1 MDSYSY
7 SLTDES
13 SSYDEEIKLIVIGD
27 SSVGKTNLIV
37 RYNGGEFDSKSQSTN
52 TASFI
57 SKELEFGEK
66 VYRINVWDTAGQEK
80 YHSLAKI
87 FMKGA
92 NIALLVYAI
101 NDKISFDN
109 LDFWYEKVR
118 EVSGDIIVG
127 IAGNKIDLFEEE
139 KISED
144 EAREKAN
151 KYNAKIKFTSA
162 LNEETGVDEIIE
174 DLVKEFINKKCGSTR
189 ISMLFNDKSI
199 KLNENDV
206 YDDKD
211 LKKNKKFII
220 GCCQN

>member
-13 SSYDEEIKLIVIGD
+13 SIYDEEIKLIVIGD

-37 RYNGGEFDSKSQSTN
+37 RYNGGEFDSNSQSTN

-109 LDFWYEKVR
+109 LDFWYEKVK
-118 EVSGDIIVG
+118 EVSGDIIIG

-174 DLVKEFINKKCGSTR
+174 DLVKEFIDKKCGGSTR
-189 ISMLFNDKSI
+189 ISTLFNDKSI
-199 KLNENDV
+199 KLNENDF

-220 GCCQN
+220 GCC

>member
-13 SSYDEEIKLIVIGD
+13 SIYDEEIKLIVIGD

-37 RYNGGEFDSKSQSTN
+37 RYNGGEFDSNSQSTN

-109 LDFWYEKVR
+109 LDFWYEKVK
-118 EVSGDIIVG
+118 EVSGDIIIG

-174 DLVKEFINKKCGSTR
+174 DLVKEFINKKCGGSTR
-189 ISMLFNDKSI
+189 ISTLFNDKSI
-199 KLNENDV
+199 KLNENDF

-220 GCCQN
+220 GCC